1 MLEHI
6 FGSKTR
12 VKLLSLFLK
21 NPDKSFFVREL
32 TRKLKLQINSIRRE
46 LANLNK
52 VGIIKIDKRAESGS
66 RNEHVKKYYTVN
78 KDFILYSELKAL
90 FVKSQILIRQGFLN
104 KLTKLGE
111 IDFLTL
117 DGIFIGDKMPR
128 GTDMLIVGK
137 INRNELSKL
146 IQKFESDFGH
156 EINYTIMSK
165 DEFQYRKDVTDK
177 FLYDILEGK
186 NMIVIDKMNNS

>member
-32 TRKLKLQINSIRRE
+32 TRKLDLQINSIRRE
-46 LANLNK
+46 LTNLNK
-52 VGIIKIDKRAESGS
+52 IGIIKVDKNVQNDSDGGK
-66 RNEHVKKYYTVN
+66 VKKYYTVN
-78 KDFILYSELKAL
+78 KDFVLYSELKVL
-90 FVKSQILIRQGFLN
+90 FVKSQLLIRQGFLN
-104 KLTKLGE
+104 KLAKLGE
-111 IDFLTL
+111 IDFLIL
-117 DGIFIGDKMPR
+117 AGVFVGEKNPNK
-128 GTDMLIVGK
+128 TDILIVGNIK
-137 INRNELSKL
+137 KQELSKL

-156 EINYTIMSK
+156 EINYTTMSK

-177 FLYDILEGK
+177 FLYDILDGK
-186 NMIVIDKMNNS
+186 NIVAIDKISNQ

>member
-21 NPDKSFFVREL
+21 NPDQSFFVREL

-46 LANLNK
+46 LENLSK
-52 VGIIKIDKRAESGS
+52 IGIIKVDKNIAGDAYGGKI
-66 RNEHVKKYYTVN
+66 KKYYKVN
-78 KDFILYSELKAL
+78 KDFILYSELKVL
-90 FVKSQILIRQGFLN
+90 FVKSQLLIRQGFLN

-111 IDFLTL
+111 IVFLVL
-117 DGIFIGDKMPR
+117 DGIFVDDKIPK

-137 INRNELSKL
+137 VNKGEFSKV
-146 IQKFESDFGH
+146 IQKFEFDFGH

-165 DEFQYRKDVTDK
+165 EEFQYRKDVTDK
-177 FLYDILEGK
+177 FLYDILDGK
-186 NMIVIDKMNNS
+186 NMVVIDKLGD